1 MLAENNA
8 DEIFAMQYVADMFDI
23 LVIDLAHQSPTSV
36 INMDLKNVTNIT

>member
-36 INMDLKNVTNIT
+36 NMDLKNVTNIT